1 VSVPN
6 LPISWHDRSQYGNII
21 KNMIKSQYKTFQKT
35 QDAKLKLNL
44 SKNLAYLIQTE
55 NSLINDRYND
65 MNYDQELLSMVK
77 QITNDQKDRQKL
89 MEKMQ
94 RQKELKEREK
104 YYDENTKKMIAQQ
117 RKAGL
122 IA

>member
-1 VSVPN
+1 MPN
-6 LPISWHDRSQYGNII
+6 LTTSWHDRSQYGNIV
-21 KNMIKSQYKTFQKT
+21 KHMIKSQYKTFQKT

-65 MNYDQELLSMVK
+65 MNYDQELLSMVE

-89 MEKMQ
+89 VEKMQ
-94 RQKELKEREK
+94 RQKDLKDREK
-104 YYDENTKKMIAQQ
+104 YYDVNTKKLIAQQ

>member
-1 VSVPN
+1 
-6 LPISWHDRSQYGNII
+6 
-21 KNMIKSQYKTFQKT
+21 MIKSQYKTFQKT
-35 QDAKLKLNL
+35 KDAKLKLNL

-65 MNYDQELLSMVK
+65 MNYDQELLSMVE

-89 MEKMQ
+89 VEKMQ
-94 RQKELKEREK
+94 RQKDLKDREK
-104 YYDENTKKMIAQQ
+104 HYDVNTKKLIAQQ